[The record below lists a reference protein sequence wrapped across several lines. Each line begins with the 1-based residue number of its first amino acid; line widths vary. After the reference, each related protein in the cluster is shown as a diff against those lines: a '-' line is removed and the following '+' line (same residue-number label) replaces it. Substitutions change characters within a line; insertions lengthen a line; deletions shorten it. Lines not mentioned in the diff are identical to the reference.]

1 MSKLYAGNGVV
12 CVDFDGTFFPYRP
25 LYEHNAP
32 LPDAVETMWWLKK
45 QGYKIVIFTSRLSPS
60 WLDESGETEDRS
72 LHWVESHLIQYN
84 IPYDTITAEKVPAE
98 YYIDDRA
105 IAFRGS
111 WLQVKKEVMDGK
123 VEH

>member
-1 MSKLYAGNGVV
+1 
-12 CVDFDGTFFPYRP
+12 
-25 LYEHNAP
+25 
-32 LPDAVETMWWLKK
+32 
-45 QGYKIVIFTSRLSPS
+45 
-60 WLDESGETEDRS
+60 
-72 LHWVESHLIQYN
+72 VESHLIQYN

>member
-12 CVDFDGTFFPYRP
+12 CVDFDGTLFPYRP
-25 LYEHNAP
+25 LYEQNP
-32 LPDAVETMWWLKK
+32 PMPNAVETMWWLKA

-60 WLDESGETEDRS
+60 WLEESGESEQRS
-72 LHWVESHLIQYN
+72 FAWVEGLLVQNN
-84 IPYDTITAEKVPAE
+84 IPYDMITAEKVPAE

-123 VEH
+123 VEN

>member
-12 CVDFDGTFFPYRP
+12 CVDFDGTLFPYRP

-84 IPYDTITAEKVPAE
+84 IPYDIITAEKVPAE